1 MNTYPKTALVINCG
15 SSSVKFAI
23 LNPEDGYIFL
33 NGIAEALGLPEARI
47 SWKFNGGEKTET
59 MLGAGADH
67 KKALEFLVKNVLE
80 KDQSLL
86 DSIVACGHRIVQGG
100 EIY

>member
-67 KKALEFLVKNVLE
+67 KTFFTKNSRAFL
-80 KDQSLL
+80 
-86 DSIVACGHRIVQGG
+86 
-100 EIY
+100 

>member
-47 SWKFNGGEKTET
+47 
-59 MLGAGADH
+59 
-67 KKALEFLVKNVLE
+67 
-80 KDQSLL
+80 
-86 DSIVACGHRIVQGG
+86 
-100 EIY
+100 